1 MVKVGD
7 EFNATDA
14 PAQTCISLAAA
25 GRVGT
30 RLRALSSTL
39 AI

>member
-1 MVKVGD
+1 MVKVYN
-7 EFNATDA
+7 ELNATDA
-14 PAQTCISLAAA
+14 PAQTGISFAAA